1 MESHTRFSVDW
12 RIVAVGKARKW
23 NVCIGRCERTG
34 FSFHVEISNIS
45 IPGGS
50 EEIMIDLAMRQ
61 SLKVAQ
67 TLGAKL

>member
-1 MESHTRFSVDW
+1 MHIFEADSL
-12 RIVAVGKARKW
+12 
-23 NVCIGRCERTG
+23 
-34 FSFHVEISNIS
+34 S

-67 TLGAKL
+67 ALGAKL